1 MSGNLAA
8 AVYTQFILSSLLDDT
23 NVISFEPDE
32 ARTHKKDILHN
43 FSASFFTHSW
53 RNLPQVGYLHTL

>member
-23 NVISFEPDE
+23 NVNSFEPDE

-43 FSASFFTHSW
+43 FSASFFHA
-53 RNLPQVGYLHTL
+53 